1 MVAPRSH
8 FRRALALTTAKARKR
23 WTLYSSRAY
32 SLKASRIPRAPDATV
47 TVTFTVCMC
56 SMNMRACLVCTW
68 FEAGGENLASGT
80 KALVP
85 KVRVAHDTSLPPP
98 APGAGGGRRAERSS
112 SGSLARVHFRKKRN
126 CHISTE
132 RGVSLRGSIRSIPA
146 FS

>member
-1 MVAPRSH
+1 M
-8 FRRALALTTAKARKR
+8 
-23 WTLYSSRAY
+23 
-32 SLKASRIPRAPDATV
+32 KASRIPRAPDATV

-112 SGSLARVHFRKKRN
+112 SGSLARVHFRK
-126 CHISTE
+126 SET
-132 RGVSLRGSIRSIPA
+132 VTFPRSEA
-146 FS
+146 FRSGDQSDQSPLFHEHLAV